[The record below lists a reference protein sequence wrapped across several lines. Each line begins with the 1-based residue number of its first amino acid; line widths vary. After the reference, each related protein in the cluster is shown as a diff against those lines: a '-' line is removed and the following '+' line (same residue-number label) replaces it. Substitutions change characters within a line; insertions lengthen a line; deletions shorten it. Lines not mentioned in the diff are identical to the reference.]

1 MFKLSGSIVLSIE
14 DSVNDSILNILKK
27 ISSKYSID
35 IKELKSVAFSKEE
48 SKEEDIEELEISK
61 PTSTNSSETKKSDKS
76 VAQASSKCD
85 KKVIDKKCAAR
96 KESGK
101 NKGEPCDSKVSAES
115 TTGNFCK
122 KHLKLEQV
130 SKIFKP
136 DDLEDTKENSATHRA
151 SDKSVKTKKEE
162 NEFINTPKKEVQ
174 SLIEKR
180 TKNLTVKKNKWGNYE
195 HTTSKLVLD
204 PVTKR
209 VIGKQSDDGSIYAL
223 STSDIELAKD
233 IGLEYDLPKTIKTT
247 ESKKINVDSEDD
259 DDIDEEELLED
270 DCSDDDE

>member
-1 MFKLSGSIVLSIE
+1 MFKLSSSSIAIIE
-14 DSVNDSILNILKK
+14 ESVNESILNILKK
-27 ISSKYSID
+27 ISSRYSID
-35 IKELKSVAFSKEE
+35 LKELKNVAFNKEE

-61 PTSTNSSETKKSDKS
+61 PATKSSVAKESKKSDNKE
-76 VAQASSKCD
+76 
-85 KKVIDKKCAAR
+85 VIQKKCAAR

-101 NKGEPCDSKVSAES
+101 NKGEPCESKVCAES

-136 DDLEDTKENSATHRA
+136 DDLEDTKEKKENSATHRA

-270 DCSDDDE
+270 DCSEDDE

>member
-1 MFKLSGSIVLSIE
+1 MFKLASSSIASIE
-14 DSVNDSILNILKK
+14 DSVNESILNILKR
-27 ISSKYSID
+27 ISSRYSID
-35 IKELKSVAFSKEE
+35 LKELKSVAFNKEE
-48 SKEEDIEELEISK
+48 SKEEDIEELEITKPATKSSASK
-61 PTSTNSSETKKSDKS
+61 ESKKSDNKE
-76 VAQASSKCD
+76 
-85 KKVIDKKCAAR
+85 VIQKKCAAR

-101 NKGEPCDSKVSAES
+101 NKGEPCDSKVCAES

-136 DDLEDTKENSATHRA
+136 DDIEEKEGNIKKEI
-151 SDKSVKTKKEE
+151 SDKKTQKKEE

>member
-1 MFKLSGSIVLSIE
+1 MFKLASSTISSIE
-14 DSVNDSILNILKK
+14 DSINESILNILNR
-27 ISSKYSID
+27 ISTKYSID
-35 IKELKSVAFSKEE
+35 LKELKSVAFNKEY
-48 SKEEDIEELEISK
+48 EEEEIEELEISK
-61 PTSTNSSETKKSDKS
+61 PSESKKGKKEIKKEDKS
-76 VAQASSKCD
+76 IK
-85 KKVIDKKCAAR
+85 IDKKCAAR

-101 NKGEPCDSKVSAES
+101 NKGEPCDSKVCAES

-130 SKIFKP
+130 SKVFKP
-136 DDLEDTKENSATHRA
+136 DDMDDNVEKKEEKKKETKS
-151 SDKSVKTKKEE
+151 KKEE

-233 IGLEYDLPKTIKTT
+233 IGLDYDLPKTIKTT
-247 ESKKINVDSEDD
+247 ESKKINVDSDD
-259 DDIDEEELLED
+259 EDDIDEEDLLED
-270 DCSDDDE
+270 DCSEEED

>member
-1 MFKLSGSIVLSIE
+1 MFKLASSSIAIIE
-14 DSVNDSILNILKK
+14 DSVNESILNILKK
-27 ISSKYSID
+27 ISSRYSID
-35 IKELKSVAFSKEE
+35 LKELKSVAFNKEE
-48 SKEEDIEELEISK
+48 SKEEDIEELEITKPATKSSASK
-61 PTSTNSSETKKSDKS
+61 ESKKSDNKE
-76 VAQASSKCD
+76 
-85 KKVIDKKCAAR
+85 VIQKKCAAR

-101 NKGEPCDSKVSAES
+101 NKGEPCESKVCAES

-136 DDLEDTKENSATHRA
+136 DDIEEKEGNIKKEISN
-151 SDKSVKTKKEE
+151 KKTQKKEE

-270 DCSDDDE
+270 DCSEEED

>member
-1 MFKLSGSIVLSIE
+1 MFKLASSSIAFIE
-14 DSVNDSILNILKK
+14 DSVNESILNILKR

-35 IKELKSVAFSKEE
+35 LKELKSVAFSKEE
-48 SKEEDIEELEISK
+48 STEEDIEELEISK
-61 PTSTNSSETKKSDKS
+61 PTNKSSASKESKKTSDK
-76 VAQASSKCD
+76 
-85 KKVIDKKCAAR
+85 KKKEVIEKKCAAR

-101 NKGEPCDSKVSAES
+101 NKGEPCDSKVCAES

-136 DDLEDTKENSATHRA
+136 DDIEEKEGNIKKEITK
-151 SDKSVKTKKEE
+151 KTQKKEE

-247 ESKKINVDSEDD
+247 ESKKINVDSEDE

-270 DCSDDDE
+270 DCSEDDE

>member
-1 MFKLSGSIVLSIE
+1 MFKLASSSIAIIE
-14 DSVNDSILNILKK
+14 DSVNESILNILKK
-27 ISSKYSID
+27 ISSRYSID
-35 IKELKSVAFSKEE
+35 LKELKSVAFNKEE
-48 SKEEDIEELEISK
+48 SKEEDIEELEITKPATKSSASK
-61 PTSTNSSETKKSDKS
+61 ESKKSDNKE
-76 VAQASSKCD
+76 
-85 KKVIDKKCAAR
+85 VIQKKCAAR

-101 NKGEPCDSKVSAES
+101 NKGEPCDSKVCAES

-136 DDLEDTKENSATHRA
+136 DDLEEKGESNIKKEISAKAQER
-151 SDKSVKTKKEE
+151 SDKKTQKKDE

>member
-1 MFKLSGSIVLSIE
+1 MFKLASITILSIE
-14 DSVNDSILNILKK
+14 DSVNESILNILKR
-27 ISSKYSID
+27 ISNKYSID
-35 IKELKSVAFSKEE
+35 LKELKNVAFNKECDKEE
-48 SKEEDIEELEISK
+48 EEIEELEISK
-61 PTSTNSSETKKSDKS
+61 PKTKSSESKEVSSTNGAKG
-76 VAQASSKCD
+76 D
-85 KKVIDKKCAAR
+85 KKAIKKETSDKKCAAR

-101 NKGEPCDSKVSAES
+101 NKGEPCDSKVCAES

-130 SKIFKP
+130 SKVFKP
-136 DDLEDTKENSATHRA
+136 DDMDDTKEKKEKKET
-151 SDKSVKTKKEE
+151 SVKTKKEE

-233 IGLEYDLPKTIKTT
+233 IGLDYDLPKTIKTT
-247 ESKKINVDSEDD
+247 ESKKINVDSDD
-259 DDIDEEELLED
+259 EDDIDEEDLLED
-270 DCSDDDE
+270 DCSEEED

>member
-35 IKELKSVAFSKEE
+35 IKELKSVAFNKEE
-48 SKEEDIEELEISK
+48 SKEEDIEELEITKPATKSSASK
-61 PTSTNSSETKKSDKS
+61 ESKKSDNKE
-76 VAQASSKCD
+76 
-85 KKVIDKKCAAR
+85 VIQKKCAAR

-101 NKGEPCDSKVSAES
+101 NKGEPCDSKVCAES

-136 DDLEDTKENSATHRA
+136 DDIEEKEGNIKKEI
-151 SDKSVKTKKEE
+151 SDKKTQKKEE

-247 ESKKINVDSEDD
+247 ESKISEQ
-259 DDIDEEELLED
+259 
-270 DCSDDDE
+270 